1 MAADPAFGFKL
12 GCECCLDLAII
23 MAVNLASRR
32 GRFLR
37 ELDYVL
43 SQVVQQIQH
52 RCALPGAVYGCSPM
66 YALSERLAEAQAD
79 LHAW

>member
-1 MAADPAFGFKL
+1 MEADAAFGFKL

-32 GRFLR
+32 GRFLK

-43 SQVVQQIQH
+43 SQV
-52 RCALPGAVYGCSPM
+52 
-66 YALSERLAEAQAD
+66 
-79 LHAW
+79 